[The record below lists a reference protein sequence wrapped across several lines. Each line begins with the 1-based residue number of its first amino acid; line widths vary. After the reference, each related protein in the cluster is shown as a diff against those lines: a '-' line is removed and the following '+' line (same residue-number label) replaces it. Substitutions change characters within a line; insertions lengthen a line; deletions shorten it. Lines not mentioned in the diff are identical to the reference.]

1 MVTFGNNSVLARWF
15 GAAALVIA
23 MLALGG
29 CGDMYGRSDFSG
41 FVMGKSEQEVVKMV
55 GKADTVDD
63 SNPARVTW
71 TYKGR
76 TFDFEQQ
83 NKRDAKALVI
93 FQRDSADG
101 KLKVTE
107 VKFES

>member
-1 MVTFGNNSVLARWF
+1 MVTFRNNSVLARLL
-15 GAAALVIA
+15 GAAALVIG

-29 CGDMYGRSDFSG
+29 CGDMYGRSDFSS

-55 GKADTVDD
+55 GKADTVEETD
-63 SNPARVTW
+63 PAHVTW
-71 TYKGR
+71 IYKGK
-76 TFDFEQQ
+76 TFDFEHQ
-83 NKRDAKALVI
+83 NKKDAKALVI
-93 FQRDSADG
+93 FERDKADG

>member
-1 MVTFGNNSVLARWF
+1 MVTFRNNSVLARLL

-29 CGDMYGRSDFSG
+29 CGDMYGRTDFTG
-41 FVMGKSEQEVVKMV
+41 FVMGKSEQEVVKIV
-55 GKADTVDD
+55 GKADTID
-63 SNPARVTW
+63 SSDPAHVTW
-71 TYKGR
+71 IYTGK
-76 TFDFEQQ
+76 TFDFEKQ
-83 NKRDAKALVI
+83 NKKDAKALVI
-93 FQRDSADG
+93 FQRESASG